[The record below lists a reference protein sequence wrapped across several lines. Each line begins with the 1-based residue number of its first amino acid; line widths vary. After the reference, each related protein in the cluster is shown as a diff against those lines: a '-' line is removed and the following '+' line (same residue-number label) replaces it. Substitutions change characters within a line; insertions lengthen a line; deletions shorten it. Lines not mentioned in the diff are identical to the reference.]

1 MTVLETT
8 DFDLTE
14 GAVRAGKTRSHF
26 MTHYVKTG
34 KVSVDRSDPKNP
46 RVSAAEII
54 RVFGKLHDPKTKQP
68 TPKHLEQFG
77 DSIKIEH
84 LQELLSLARE
94 ENRKT
99 AELLCEYQKRLSET
113 EQRFDRLLESRIQKV
128 EPKIEPI
135 NKFKQ
140 FVAQLFR

>member
-14 GAVRAGKTRSHF
+14 GASRAGKTRSHF

-46 RVSAAEII
+46 KVSASEII
-54 RVFGKLHDPKTKQP
+54 RVFGKLHDPKTKQ
-68 TPKHLEQFG
+68 KHQNTTEQFV

-84 LQELLSLARE
+84 LQELLNLARE

-99 AELLCEYQKRLSET
+99 NELLAEYQKRLSDT
-113 EQRFDRLLESRIQKV
+113 EHRFDRLLESRLQKV

-135 NKFKQ
+135 QKFKQ
-140 FVAQLFR
+140 FITQLFR